1 VESHQRKKFQ
11 AKLLQKLR
19 AKPKETIGQFLDRAT
34 PEKLKAFS
42 RQQLAKDMS
51 DQGRQRRQE
60 VIQALQT
67 ERETLVEAFKDTRD
81 PAQRKAI
88 RERGTAI
95 DEELKALG
103 YKPQFAEAL
112 QPLPNTGQT
121 SESITSAL
129 EDEFGTNVRNM
140 QRRGKLRIVD
150 SVDQLPPNVRGQAT
164 PRSVGAFDGEISYI
178 IADRVNP
185 QNARRVLLHE
195 VGEHYGLER
204 MLGRDNYR
212 SALNRLKT
220 LRNSDDVVRNAWNQV
235 KQAYPKLKEGSDP
248 YLKEVMAKVAEEAPN
263 MTLVTSWHESQ
274 SSG

>member
-1 VESHQRKKFQ
+1 MS
-11 AKLLQKLR
+11 
-19 AKPKETIGQFLDRAT
+19 
-34 PEKLKAFS
+34 
-42 RQQLAKDMS
+42 LALMCVICKD
-51 DQGRQRRQE
+51 
-60 VIQALQT
+60 A
-67 ERETLVEAFKDTRD
+67 
-81 PAQRKAI
+81 
-88 RERGTAI
+88 
-95 DEELKALG
+95 
-103 YKPQFAEAL
+103 
-112 QPLPNTGQT
+112 
-121 SESITSAL
+121 
-129 EDEFGTNVRNM
+129 VR
-140 QRRGKLRIVD
+140 LRIVD

-248 YLKEVMAKVAEEAPN
+248 YLKEVMARVAEEAPN
-263 MTLVTSWHESQ
+263 MTLVTRLR
-274 SSG
+274 GLIKNFLTRTRTL